1 MPCDR
6 RVMASN
12 LLRRWDGLTQEVWAD
27 IQCKVTKWPINFFIF
42 FSRLSTGGQAYPKN
56 VLPQL
61 FRCIERK
68 GGEMV
73 LGGFNGVRKVGPN
86 EYGFAL
92 QGL

>member
-1 MPCDR
+1 MGRINARGLGRHSLQSYERADK
-6 RVMASN
+6 
-12 LLRRWDGLTQEVWAD
+12 LLHL
-27 IQCKVTKWPINFFIF
+27 FFF
-42 FSRLSTGGQAYPKN
+42 RLSTGGQPYPKN

-61 FRCIERK
+61 LRCIERK